1 MARKRSTAG
10 WAALAAS
17 MLVVALP
24 AAAQTVYKLIDKNGK
39 VTYSESE
46 PKNFDG
52 KVIRIDID
60 PNANKANLGAPP
72 PSDTGISH
80 EQAKAKGAARDSA
93 KAQGHAA
100 QVDAARE
107 KLKAAQD
114 ALADARDHPVEGTDI
129 QYIGNKSGGTRA
141 QPTEAYQKR
150 LEQLERAVTEAENEL
165 QKLTAGN

>member
-17 MLVVALP
+17 MLIAGLP

-60 PNANKANLGAPP
+60 PNANKANLGAPQA
-72 PSDTGISH
+72 DTGTAH
-80 EQAKAKGAARDSA
+80 TQAKAKGEARETA
-93 KAQGHAA
+93 KAKGHAER
-100 QVDAARE
+100 VLEARE
-107 KLKAAQD
+107 KLQAAED
-114 ALADARDHPVEGTDI
+114 AYAQARDHPVEGTDI
-129 QYIGNKSGGTRA
+129 RYVGNVGGGTRA
-141 QPTEAYQKR
+141 VPTEEYQKR
-150 LEQLERAVTEAENEL
+150 LGELESAVKAAENEL

>member
-1 MARKRSTAG
+1 MAGKRSTAG

-17 MLVVALP
+17 MLIAGFP

-52 KVIRIDID
+52 QVIRIDID

-72 PSDTGISH
+72 ASDTGVSH
-80 EQAKAKGAARDSA
+80 QEAKARGAARDTA
-93 KAQGHAA
+93 RAQGHAA
-100 QVDAARE
+100 QVEAARE

-129 QYIGNKSGGTRA
+129 TYIGNKGGGTRA
-141 QPTEAYQKR
+141 QPSEEYQKR
-150 LEQLERAVTEAENEL
+150 LDQLERAVKEAENDL
-165 QKLTAGN
+165 QKLTGGN

>member
-17 MLVVALP
+17 MLIAGFP

-60 PNANKANLGAPP
+60 PNANKANLGAPQA
-72 PSDTGISH
+72 DTGTAHS
-80 EQAKAKGAARDSA
+80 QAKAKGEARETA
-93 KAQGHAA
+93 KAKGHAE
-100 QVDAARE
+100 QVQEARE
-107 KLKAAQD
+107 KLQAAQD
-114 ALADARDHPVEGTDI
+114 AYAEARDHPVDGVDVR
-129 QYIGNKSGGTRA
+129 YVGNVKGGTRPE
-141 QPTEAYQKR
+141 PTEAYQKR
-150 LEQLERAVTEAENEL
+150 LDQLEHAVKEAENEL
-165 QKLTAGN
+165 QTLTAGN

>member
-1 MARKRSTAG
+1 MERKRSTAG

-17 MLVVALP
+17 MLIAGFP

-39 VTYSESE
+39 ITYSESE

-72 PSDTGISH
+72 TDTGASH
-80 EQAKAKGAARDSA
+80 SAAQARGAARDTA

-100 QVDAARE
+100 KVQEARE
-107 KLKAAQD
+107 RLQAAQD
-114 ALADARDHPVEGTDI
+114 AYTEAKDHPVEGQDI
-129 QYIGNKSGGTRA
+129 RYIGNKSGGTRA
-141 QPTEAYQKR
+141 EPTEAYQQR
-150 LEQLERAVTEAENEL
+150 LDKLEREVKEAQNAL